1 MPLPRLA
8 RTHAKTDIYPF
19 RHTFS
24 VNDVFQLL
32 AEPSRRQL
40 LDALRHG
47 ERSVNELVGRT
58 HMSQPS
64 VSKQLRLLL
73 DSGAVRFRKSGR
85 QHLYSIQGRPLREA
99 SEWLSYYERFW
110 EGGLSRMDEVLMK
123 GARSGEREKR

>member
-1 MPLPRLA
+1 M
-8 RTHAKTDIYPF
+8 
-19 RHTFS
+19 S
-24 VNDVFQLL
+24 VTDVFQLL

-47 ERSVNELVGRT
+47 ERSVTELVERT

-73 DSGAVRFRKSGR
+73 DSGVVSLRKAGR
-85 QHLYSIQGRPLREA
+85 QHLYSIEGRPLREA

-110 EGGLSRMDEVLMK
+110 AEGLSRMDKVLTGQTRPK
-123 GARSGEREKR
+123 RRGAR

>member
-1 MPLPRLA
+1 
-8 RTHAKTDIYPF
+8 
-19 RHTFS
+19 

-47 ERSVNELVGRT
+47 ERSVNQLVGRT
-58 HMSQPS
+58 RMSQPS

-73 DSGAVRFRKSGR
+73 DSGVVSLRKSGR

-110 EGGLSRMDEVLMK
+110 EEGLSRMDEVLQK
-123 GARSGEREKR
+123 GARSGERGKR